1 MKIEFSSQTGEMLIC
16 SWPPTKP
23 PWRHVQTSNRPESL
37 VFHFSWKTRKKF
49 VTSPLPTKGMLYHG
63 KYFFV
68 CANRGWIP
76 SYDLIMAMSLCE
88 FWHTNT
94 LLTLFFNERNSW
106 EKGFIETPNKQS
118 PDHELMIE
126 MGRYNYN
133 QTTKD
138 NGHCPLRGSKLIEDV
153 RRRLLWSYLAGS
165 SAFSKKMGQ
174 LTFELLVLERN

>member
-1 MKIEFSSQTGEMLIC
+1 MPYHVKKI
-16 SWPPTKP
+16 
-23 PWRHVQTSNRPESL
+23 
-37 VFHFSWKTRKKF
+37 
-49 VTSPLPTKGMLYHG
+49 
-63 KYFFV
+63 FV

-76 SYDLIMAMSLCE
+76 SYDLIMGMSVCE
-88 FWHTNT
+88 FWQTNT

-138 NGHCPLRGSKLIEDV
+138 NGHCPLRGSELIEDV
-153 RRRLLWSYLAGS
+153 RRRLLWSYLAGP
-165 SAFSKKMGQ
+165 SAFSQKMGQ
-174 LTFELLVLERN
+174 LTFELIVLKKTRSLSKQNCLISSQFFILNVTFSYFKLPCRRAEWSLFNSTTRFQTSGYCRAGVVHKL